1 MRAAVRA
8 LQQRHPQR
16 IIVAVPVAARE
27 TAGSLREEAEVV
39 CLSTPPDF
47 HAVSMWYE
55 DFSQTS
61 DDEVRNLLQ
70 SASRAPSSL

>member
-8 LQQRHPQR
+8 LRQIGPKQ
-16 IIVAVPVAARE
+16 IVIAVPVAASE
-27 TAGSLREEAEVV
+27 TARSLAKEADVV

-47 HAVSMWYE
+47 QAVSTWYE

-61 DDEVRNLLQ
+61 DEEVRALLE
-70 SASRAPSSL
+70 SASHAAAP